1 MPDDTIPEE
10 KRDLELHTMSAQ
22 DSTEAASV
30 VEVEFRTTDSS
41 YPLTEL
47 SERADC
53 QIVLQQFMPG
63 KESGYYSYYQI
74 TGESPERIAEI
85 LGEYD
90 GLDVSLV
97 NASDDSG
104 LFEVRIDDANRY
116 FAPLLTE
123 AGALLSEMWT
133 VDGESHL
140 LVQVPE
146 STSTSAVI
154 ELVVQSHPTVEVVA
168 KRQKSYPVPLFT
180 QELFQEA
187 VQNEL
192 TDRQREVLFAAYRG
206 GYFEYPRRAS
216 GEDIAADL
224 GISPPTFSEHLRAAE
239 RKILRILV

>member
-1 MPDDTIPEE
+1 
-10 KRDLELHTMSAQ
+10 MSSQ
-22 DSTEAASV
+22 DPTGSASV

-63 KESGYYSYYQI
+63 KKSGYYSYYQI

-97 NASDDSG
+97 NASDESG
-104 LFEVRIDDANRY
+104 LFEVRIDDADRY

-123 AGALLSEMWT
+123 AGALLSEMRT
-133 VDGESHL
+133 VDGESHI

-146 STSTSAVI
+146 STSTSEVI
-154 ELVVQSHPTVEVVA
+154 ELVVENHPTVEVVA
-168 KRQKSYPVPLFT
+168 KRQKTYPVPLFT

-192 TDRQREVLFAAYRG
+192 TDRQREVLFAAYHG

-216 GEDIAADL
+216 GEEIAADL